1 MSNRSFFRQFSL
13 VTLFSLFC
21 GFFLMGCLSVEARKA
36 IAPPLS
42 VVVHIDSG
50 SAIISGDMST
60 NPNAFVDSSE
70 RSPVGYMNSAELD
83 TELFVEGTDF
93 SCSITY
99 GSALTLFVRSANDAT
114 EEKPLVFTVMEGSRR
129 SKTYTLS
136 GFQAVKVLRFS
147 NDYPIGY

>member
-1 MSNRSFFRQFSL
+1 MSNRSFFRQLSL

-21 GFFLMGCLSVEARKA
+21 VFFLMGCLSVEARKA

-99 GSALTLFVRSANDAT
+99 GSAVTLFVRSASDVSDENPLIITVT
-114 EEKPLVFTVMEGSRR
+114 EAGR
-129 SKTYTLS
+129 SKTYTVN